1 MKKNIAKAIS
11 LIFNPLI
18 MPSLGILMIF
28 SSGSLFNLLPPEL
41 KKIIFYSSLT
51 ITFAIPLSVIIFFN
65 INGKIDYIY
74 LNDIEKRRMPF
85 FITFVFYG
93 FSAFLFMKFKIIPRF
108 IQLYMFA
115 VALSV
120 FLSLIITFRWKISIH
135 MVGIGGITGLA
146 ISLLPY
152 HPFYLDI
159 WIISLVFISGLI
171 GYSRLKL
178 DIHEPL
184 QIYSGF
190 LLGFITVA
198 AILFFI

>member
-74 LNDIEKRRMPF
+74 LNDIKKRRMPF

-146 ISLLPY
+146 IALLPY